1 MNYRLQY
8 FHLDEC
14 FENFLILTV
23 HIGFNPHSSGISV
36 ICIFVLPLIEVR
48 DGQVDSELGQ
58 MEYCSIEC
66 RFQEIILDAL
76 FTSTGSTVTTLVSGP

>member
-1 MNYRLQY
+1 MQY

-14 FENFLILTV
+14 FENFLIMNV
-23 HIGFNPHSSGISV
+23 HIGFNPHSLGFSV
-36 ICIFVLPLIEVR
+36 IWIFGLPLIEVR
-48 DGQVDSELGQ
+48 ESQVNSELGQ

-66 RFQEIILDAL
+66 RFQDIILDAL